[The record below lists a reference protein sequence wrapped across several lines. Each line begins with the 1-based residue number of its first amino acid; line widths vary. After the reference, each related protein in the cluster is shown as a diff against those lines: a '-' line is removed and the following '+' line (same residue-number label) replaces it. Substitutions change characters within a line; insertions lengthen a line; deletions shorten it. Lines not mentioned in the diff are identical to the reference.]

1 MPKNSKERSS
11 TRTGTVEVVNRHGM
25 HARPVTR
32 FVQLANQFK
41 SAIEVS
47 KGDLTVDGKSVMS
60 MLRLGAECGSALRI
74 VARGSDASEA
84 VAGLTGLVQELG
96 TEKYLQASPEDGTG
110 AQRAGGK

>member
-1 MPKNSKERSS
+1 MPKDSKERSNI
-11 TRTGTVEVVNRHGM
+11 RTGTVQVANKHGM

-60 MLRLGAECGSALRI
+60 MLRLGAQCGSALRI
-74 VARGSDASEA
+74 VARGSDAAKA
-84 VAGLTGLVQELG
+84 VAGLTGLVEDLR
-96 TEKYLQASPEDGTG
+96 TEQYLQAPPEDGTG

>member
-1 MPKNSKERSS
+1 
-11 TRTGTVEVVNRHGM
+11 
-25 HARPVTR
+25 
-32 FVQLANQFK
+32 
-41 SAIEVS
+41 
-47 KGDLTVDGKSVMS
+47 

-84 VAGLTGLVQELG
+84 VTGLTALVEDLG